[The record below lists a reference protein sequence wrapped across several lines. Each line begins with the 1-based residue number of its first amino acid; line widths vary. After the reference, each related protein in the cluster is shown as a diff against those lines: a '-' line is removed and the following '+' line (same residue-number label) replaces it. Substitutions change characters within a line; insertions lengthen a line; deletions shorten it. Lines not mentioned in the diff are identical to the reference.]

1 MVPVVETVAVAFQ
14 SIRANTLRSIL
25 TMLGIIIG
33 VAAVITM
40 VALGSGAQK
49 AVEEQIAAMGA
60 RLLSIYPSQ
69 SYYGGRAGADRAELT
84 TDDSEALQRGA
95 TMLDAVVPEM
105 QSNLQVEYGNK
116 NLNLT
121 VIGTT
126 ADYVPVQN
134 YEMAAGRMFTAGDDE
149 SRRRYVVLGADIP
162 DQLES
167 NPVALLGQTI
177 LIRAVPFEVIGIMEP
192 KGSTGS
198 WWNPDENI
206 LIPLQ
211 TARYRI
217 FGSER
222 LRSITV
228 RVAESAPFEQG
239 MVDMERVLR
248 REHKIRPGEP
258 NDFTIRNRQELLAT
272 QQEATQ
278 VFTSLLAGIGAV
290 SLLVGGIGIMNIM
303 LVSVTERTREIGIRK
318 ALGATRLN
326 IMLQFLIEALALC
339 LCGGVLGIVVGWGAS
354 SIMANSFGWN
364 TMVSPAAVIIAFGFS
379 AAIGLVFGL
388 WPARRAAKLDPIV
401 ALRYE

>member
-40 VALGSGAQK
+40 VALGTGAQK

-69 SYYGGRAGADRAELT
+69 RYFGGRAGTERADLT
-84 TDDSEALQRGA
+84 TDDSEALRRDA
-95 TMLDAVVPEM
+95 RMLDAVIPEM

-126 ADYVPVQN
+126 PDYVPVQN
-134 YEMAAGRMFTAGDDE
+134 YTVAAGRMFTAGDDE
-149 SRRRYVVLGADIP
+149 ARRRYVVLGADIP

-167 NPVALLGQTI
+167 NSVALLGQTI
-177 LIRAVPFEVIGIMEP
+177 LIRAVPFEVIGILEP

-198 WWNPDENI
+198 WSNPDEDI

-228 RVAESAPFEQG
+228 QVAESVPFEQG

-248 REHKIRPGEP
+248 REHKIRPGAP
-258 NDFTIRNRQELLAT
+258 NDFRIRNRQELLAT

-303 LVSVTERTREIGIRK
+303 LVSVT
-318 ALGATRLN
+318 
-326 IMLQFLIEALALC
+326 
-339 LCGGVLGIVVGWGAS
+339 
-354 SIMANSFGWN
+354 
-364 TMVSPAAVIIAFGFS
+364 
-379 AAIGLVFGL
+379 
-388 WPARRAAKLDPIV
+388 
-401 ALRYE
+401 